1 LKISPHS
8 PKLLSDVKF
17 TFFEHGVDQ
26 KCIAKVKS
34 GIWIRKQLSTQ
45 VCAEYFFKNF
55 SSVRFL
61 NKTWIVWNEFG
72 SVQFEKCGSV
82 RIL

>member
-1 LKISPHS
+1 MHRKSQIR
-8 PKLLSDVKF
+8 DMDTQA
-17 TFFEHGVDQ
+17 TFNAGM
-26 KCIAKVKS
+26 C
-34 GIWIRKQLSTQ
+34 GI
-45 VCAEYFFKNF
+45 FFKNF